1 MALTKTLIKND
12 HMKAVYHL
20 VATAGGDTT
29 SIALTDFLRAGRE
42 STSLSSVLTVNI
54 AAAYSNVTDA
64 VSGVLI
70 KRGAS
75 GAIVLDMHGSS
86 EWPGANSMP
95 ALAIGNT
102 SSIDVTFYMPGMLML
117 DLRKVDG
124 FSSTLTNVGV

>member
-54 AAAYSNVTDA
+54 AAAYANITDA
-64 VSGVLI
+64 VSGITI
-70 KRGAS
+70 KRGSS
-75 GAIVLDMHGSS
+75 GATVLDLHGAS
-86 EWPGANSMP
+86 EYPGNNVMP
-95 ALAIGNT
+95 AIAIGNT
-102 SSIDVTFYMPGMLML
+102 SSIDVTFNLPGMLML